1 MCVVSES
8 HLVIK
13 MNSDARNDSNTKFG
27 IQQKLDGGIF
37 SAAEA
42 VALIEAIAAAIEA
55 IAAEA
60 KGFAE
65 VIMIHEMIA
74 IIELETEVTV
84 SEERFISN

>member
-8 HLVIK
+8 HSVIK
-13 MNSDARNDSNTKFG
+13 MNSDARNDSNPKFG
-27 IQQKLDGGIF
+27 IQQELDSGIL

-42 VALIEAIAAAIEA
+42 VALIAAIATAIEA

-60 KGFAE
+60 KGFTE

-74 IIELETEVTV
+74 IIELETM
-84 SEERFISN
+84 ISVVK